1 MEKIIRLQ
9 DAKFKTTVNNN
20 NETSIFIDQSIVS
33 FLGLIDGKEFI
44 FKLDKENILK
54 ALSFTYS
61 FNGDLFN
68 KHDKLNLDSIWF
80 QREYDLI
87 INHFNETSNF
97 KVEVNRATGD
107 RYYLKSLKQPSG
119 FNLRSILIQ
128 DHFKLIFSKGNNN
141 IILDYSDIPFDKING
156 LEEDENREV
165 KIGGTNTIY
174 FGAPGTGKSFHI
186 ENILRSVNHK
196 FYERVTFHPEYDYH
210 SFVGGYK
217 PVSEKDGQGNEIIKY
232 KFIPQVFTNIYKKAW
247 QDLENQHYLV
257 IEEINR
263 GNCAEIFGDLFQ
275 LLDRNSNY
283 SISPSKELKEYLES
297 PDGFNDIHHP
307 GIINGLSL
315 PPNLVLLATMNTSDQ
330 SLFPMDSAFKRR
342 WEWEYVPISYS
353 EKNENGVPNDSFN
366 FIVELDD
373 EKYFNWI
380 DFIGIVNSNYIK
392 SNPTLGMDKCIGNYF
407 IKPYADNK
415 ISLKQFISK
424 VIFYLW
430 NDVFKDEIE
439 DNSIFEKNSS
449 YEDFFPLEKGKI
461 ELEKILQKI
470 ELKVFSKE
478 YETGFNGIS
487 SIAAEDKSEY
497 ESPN

>member
-33 FLGLIDGKEFI
+33 YLGLIDEEEFI
-44 FKLDKENILK
+44 FKLEKENILK

-61 FNGDLFN
+61 FNGNLFN
-68 KHDKLNLDSIWF
+68 KQDKVHLDSIWF
-80 QREYDLI
+80 QREFDLI
-87 INHFNETSNF
+87 TNHFNETSNF

-107 RYYLKSLKQPSG
+107 RYYLKSLRQLSG

-128 DHFKLIFSKGNNN
+128 DHFKLIFSKENNN
-141 IILDYSDIPFDKING
+141 ILLDYSDIPYEKIQG
-156 LEEDENREV
+156 IEEDENSEV
-165 KIGGTNTIY
+165 KLFGTNTIY

-186 ENILRSVNHK
+186 ENVLRSINPK
-196 FYERVTFHPEYDYH
+196 FYKRVTFHPEYDH
-210 SFVGGYK
+210 NSFIGGYK
-217 PVSEKDGQGNEIIKY
+217 PVSEKDDNGNEIIRY
-232 KFIPQVFTNIYKKAW
+232 KFIPQVFTNIYKQSW
-247 QDLENQHYLV
+247 EDPGNQYYLV

-283 SISPSKELKEYLES
+283 SISPSKELKEYLEG
-297 PDGFNDIHHP
+297 PDGFNDIDHL
-307 GIINGLSL
+307 GISNGLRL
-315 PPNLVLLATMNTSDQ
+315 PPNLMLLATMNTSDQ

-342 WEWEYVPISYS
+342 WDWEYVPISYK
-353 EKNENGVPNDSFN
+353 EINENGDPNESFN

-373 EKYFNWI
+373 IKHFNWI
-380 DFIGIVNSNYIK
+380 DFIEIVNTNYIK
-392 SNPTLGMDKCIGNYF
+392 NNPSLGMDKCIGNYF
-407 IKPYADNK
+407 IKPYKDNK
-415 ISLKQFISK
+415 IALKQFINK

-439 DNSIFEKNSS
+439 DNSIFEKNCS

-461 ELEKILQKI
+461 ELEKLLKRI
-470 ELKVFSKE
+470 ELNVLSKD
-478 YETGFNGIS
+478 YEIGSNRFGS
-487 SIAAEDKSEY
+487 LAAEDTTEY